1 MKSLKPVLT
10 CHVYFLVKSEQ
21 MHDGQW
27 MQGQEPEN
35 FRFGFNNMDHRDHMD
50 HPNFAGPPENYA
62 SPPSIEG
69 HATNFDYQMRP
80 DLPPPPG
87 KDLKNN

>member
-10 CHVYFLVKSEQ
+10 CLVYFLVKSEQ

-27 MQGQEPEN
+27 MQGQEPET
-35 FRFGFNNMDHRDHMD
+35 FRFGFNNMDH
-50 HPNFAGPPENYA
+50 PNFAGPLENYA
-62 SPPSIEG
+62 SPPSIER

-80 DLPPPPG
+80 DLPPPPV
-87 KDLKNN
+87 KNLKI